1 MGDVLTKYIIIT
13 GGVVSSI
20 GKGITSAS
28 IGRILRSHGLK
39 VGAIKIDPYLNWD
52 SGTLNPYQHGEVFV
66 TYDGMESDLDL
77 GHYERFLDVELPG
90 VSNITTGKVYQTV
103 IEKERN
109 GDFLGAC
116 VQIIPHITDEIKSMI
131 RKTAEMNDYDIILIE
146 LGGTVGD
153 IESQPFLEALRQ
165 LRNEEGHDN
174 VMFVHVTFIPYLN
187 AAGEFKTKPTQHS
200 TKELR
205 STGINP
211 DMIVCRSQEPIDNNL
226 KRKIAHFCDVSND
239 AVVNAPDAPSI
250 YEVPLTLDKENV
262 GKFIANRI
270 KLDVDIDS
278 TNLDEWKTI
287 VKSLQKNDPVVKI
300 AIVGKYIELEDSYI
314 SIREALLH
322 AAAKIGIK
330 VDISYVDSDVD
341 TLNDD
346 ALDSF
351 DGILIPGGFGERGV
365 EGKLAAV
372 EYALENDVPIFGIC
386 LGMHSM
392 VIQFARRNG
401 MDNANS
407 TEFDKTT
414 KYPVIDLMEKQKEI
428 KKMGGT
434 MRLGSYKTKI
444 IKNNRS
450 NRQDILKNTQ
460 EEPNT
465 NNALSKNMK
474 NESTKAYLSYN
485 QDEILERHRHR
496 FEFNNEFREELEKKG
511 LTISGTSPDDFLV
524 EIIELSDHPWFLG
537 CQFHPE
543 FKSRPNN
550 AHPLFVSFV
559 EAAFKHSIENKN

>member
-1 MGDVLTKYIIIT
+1 MTKYIIIT

-28 IGRILRSHGLK
+28 IGRILRSCGLK

-52 SGTLNPYQHGEVFV
+52 SGTLNPYEHGEVFV
-66 TYDGMESDLDL
+66 TYDGMECDLDL

-90 VSNITTGKVYQTV
+90 VSNITTGKVYKSV

-131 RKTAEMNDYDIILIE
+131 RKIADTNDYDIALVE

-211 DMIVCRSQEPIDNNL
+211 DMIVCRSQEPIDNGL
-226 KRKIAHFCDVSND
+226 KRKIAHFCDVAID
-239 AVVNAPDAPSI
+239 AVVNAPDKSSI
-250 YEVPLTLDKENV
+250 YEVPLVLNRENV

-270 KLDVDIDS
+270 KLDINIELA
-278 TNLDEWKTI
+278 NLNQWEDI
-287 VKSLQKNDPVVKI
+287 VKSLKKQNPTVKI

-314 SIREALLH
+314 SIREALKH
-322 AAAKIGIK
+322 AAADIGVK
-330 VDISYVDSDVD
+330 LDIEYINSDVD
-341 TLNDD
+341 K
-346 ALDSF
+346 LDSKILADF
-351 DGILIPGGFGERGV
+351 HGILIPGGFGERGV
-365 EGKLAAV
+365 EGKLQAV
-372 EYALENDVPIFGIC
+372 NYAIANNVPIFGIC

-392 VIQFARRNG
+392 VIEFARENG
-401 MDNANS
+401 MEYANS
-407 TEFDKTT
+407 TEFNKNTQF
-414 KYPVIDLMEKQKEI
+414 PVIDLMEKQKKI
-428 KKMGGT
+428 KQMGGT
-434 MRLGSYKTKI
+434 MRLGSYDCKI
-444 IKNNRS
+444 IENS
-450 NRQDILKNTQ
+450 IASTCYD
-460 EEPNT
+460 
-465 NNALSKNMK
+465 
-474 NESTKAYLSYN
+474 ESIAT
-485 QDEILERHRHR
+485 ERHRHR
-496 FEFNNEFREELEKKG
+496 YELNNEFREKLTKKG
-511 LTISGTSPDDFLV
+511 LIVSGTSPDDFLV
-524 EIIELSDHPWFLG
+524 EIIELKNHPWFLG

-550 AHPLFVSFV
+550 AHPLFISFV
-559 EAAFKHSIENKN
+559 EASFKYSEK